1 MVREGSENSKTE
13 HLSGSRLTTVS
24 DELVPADPS
33 QMRASDADREKVAQ
47 VLHKATAEGRL
58 DIHELDE
65 RLAATYAAKTYGE
78 LVPITADLGVPSAMP
93 ALPQQSAAVDRI
105 GGQGG
110 STVSFAFWSG
120 VDRVGHWTVPP
131 THSAIAIMGGIKLDL
146 TQARFASAVT
156 TINVFAFWGGV
167 DIIVPEDVTV
177 EVNGVGFMG
186 AFENHTT
193 STPTIPGGP
202 IVRITGLALMAGVDV
217 KRPKRKKPKAKHQP
231 ELED

>member
-1 MVREGSENSKTE
+1 
-13 HLSGSRLTTVS
+13 VS
-24 DELVPADPS
+24 DELVPADPF

-65 RLAATYAAKTYGE
+65 RLAATYSAKTYGE
-78 LVPITADLGVPSAMP
+78 LVPITADLGVPSTLP
-93 ALPQQSAAVDRI
+93 AVAPQSSVDRI
-105 GGQGG
+105 GGTGG

-131 THSAIAIMGGIKLDL
+131 THNAIAIMGGVKLDL
-146 TQARFASAVT
+146 TQARFAEAVT

-177 EVNGVGFMG
+177 EVSGIGFMG
-186 AFENHTT
+186 AFDNRTT
-193 STPTIPGGP
+193 DTPTVPGGP
-202 IVRITGLALMAGVDV
+202 VVRVTGLALMAGVDV